1 MRIAVIDGVSCIITP
16 ISDLFTKSF
25 HQLAGE
31 FHTLMAHF
39 NLNDIKS
46 TGSPQPLRLQFFT
59 AINTIE
65 KQEALRQIIRN
76 LVNKMT
82 DASLGS
88 EWVVL
93 YMAYLYATGKNALP
107 KRYAHFFRDLNT
119 LLPGLLTNLVS
130 CHAEDSG
137 KRYKRYTDS
146 LSDDCPNWFVINGTL
161 PPINEWTTYRYPN
174 VGKDRRNRIQQ
185 LVIHAYN
192 DLIKVVKIVC

>member
-1 MRIAVIDGVSCIITP
+1 MLMLYNFITLHGKRYVAVDD
-16 ISDLFTKSF
+16 ISAILFAADQSQQN
-25 HQLAGE
+25 HASSSQL
-31 FHTLMAHF
+31 L
-39 NLNDIKS
+39 D
-46 TGSPQPLRLQFFT
+46 LQFFT
-59 AINTIE
+59 AVNTIE

-107 KRYAHFFRDLNT
+107 KRYAHFFRDLNA

-146 LSDDCPNWFVINGTL
+146 LSVDCPNWFVINGTL
-161 PPINEWTTYRYPN
+161 PPINEWTTHRYPN

-192 DLIKVVKIVC
+192 DLIKIVKIVC